1 MPCVRYARC
10 AGLGRLVASFLSQRT
25 KKINCMAK
33 RGKAGKARSSLK
45 HRKKPLKPHL
55 KSKVKNK
62 PKKPFKLPKPPLK
75 SVKSE
80 KPSKAVSKPAPA
92 SAPAKAMPA
101 LDRVQDTVN
110 RIKCMQVQG
119 ANDVAEAGVRALK
132 HVIESSPATNRKD
145 FIDDLRE
152 AGERL
157 KSSRPTEPALRN
169 AINRIT
175 NSVDR
180 YELRK
185 MDNVHRYASRQ
196 ADLMLKELADVV
208 NTISDIGSEE
218 INDGDIVMTH
228 CHSEHVVAI
237 LKRAK
242 EKRRQFRVIVTETRP
257 MMQGMATARELSEAG
272 IDTTYIIDSAIAS
285 FMKQATKVL
294 LGCDAILADGSI
306 VNKIGTYTIALV
318 AKQFQTPVFVAAETL
333 KFDPITVMGAA
344 EPIEQRSPDEIT
356 NPQDMK
362 GVHILNPAFDVTP
375 AELVSALITEKGVMR
390 PELIRESAVGMV

>member
-1 MPCVRYARC
+1 
-10 AGLGRLVASFLSQRT
+10 
-25 KKINCMAK
+25 
-33 RGKAGKARSSLK
+33 
-45 HRKKPLKPHL
+45 
-55 KSKVKNK
+55 
-62 PKKPFKLPKPPLK
+62 
-75 SVKSE
+75 
-80 KPSKAVSKPAPA
+80 
-92 SAPAKAMPA
+92 MPA

-175 NSVDR
+175 NSVER

-375 AELVSALITEKGVMR
+375 AELVSALITEKGIMR
-390 PELIRESAVGMV
+390 PELIRESAVGMI